1 MVKKWITYLKYTL
14 IELCLGKSDK
24 MEVFVARQPILNIHE
39 QIVGYEL
46 LYRNKQ
52 ENRFPH
58 VDSDIATIDVLVN
71 SFLSIGIDEVAQGK
85 PVFVNFTGK
94 LLMSSVFDYI
104 DPTKVIIEIL
114 EDITITDEIVT
125 RIKELKLRGFKMALD
140 DFILSA
146 NIAEHQEI
154 FNYTDY
160 IKIDFLLTPL
170 LQRME
175 IENEIRTKYPHI
187 RFLAEKVEA
196 RNQYEVA
203 KHSGYTLFQGYF
215 FEQPQVLSTTDV
227 PPNVIQYLQILSH
240 LREEE
245 PDISLLAQNIER
257 DISLTYKLLQ
267 LINYSDKRS
276 KSKVRSIKQAVLLLG
291 LTELRKWM
299 YLLAMREARLDMESD
314 TTKEIIAT
322 SLFRAKICEKFANY
336 KRQENDA
343 EYFLIGLFSLI
354 DAILDRPLPS
364 ILQELPFTEEIVDTL
379 SGFNT
384 SMSPYLNLS
393 IALGKVEWNKAE
405 ALADELK
412 IPYDIVMQYYEEVTM
427 WVKDSFNK

>member
-1 MVKKWITYLKYTL
+1 M
-14 IELCLGKSDK
+14 GMSDG

-52 ENRFPH
+52 ENQFPN
-58 VDSDIATIDVLVN
+58 VDSDIATVDVLVN

-85 PVFVNFTGK
+85 PVFVNFSGN
-94 LLMSSVFDYI
+94 LLLSSVFDYI
-104 DPTKVIIEIL
+104 DPTKVIIELL
-114 EDITITDEIVT
+114 EDVAITEEIVI
-125 RIKELKLRGFKMALD
+125 RIKELKQRGFQIALD

-146 NIAEHQEI
+146 NIAEHEEI
-154 FNYTDY
+154 FKYIDY
-160 IKIDFLLTPL
+160 IKIDFLATPL

-175 IENEIRTKYPHI
+175 IEHEIKTKYPHI
-187 RFLAEKVEA
+187 KFLAEKVET

-215 FEQPQVLSTTDV
+215 FEQPKVLKTTDV
-227 PPNVIQYLQILSH
+227 PPNVIQNLQILSL

-245 PDISLLAQNIER
+245 PDISILAKNIEQ

-267 LINYSDKRS
+267 LVNFSNKRS

-299 YLLAMREARLDMESD
+299 YLLAMRETRSDMESD
-314 TTKEIIAT
+314 TTKEIIAS
-322 SLFRAKICEKFANY
+322 SLFRAKICERFATYN
-336 KRQENDA
+336 REDNDA
-343 EYFLIGLFSLI
+343 EYFLVGLFSLI
-354 DAILDRPLPS
+354 DAILDRPLPI
-364 ILQELPFTEEIVDTL
+364 ILQQLPFTEEIIETI

-384 SMSPYLNLS
+384 SMAPYLNLS
-393 IALGKVEWNKAE
+393 IALNKAE
-405 ALADELK
+405 WSKADALADELK
-412 IPYDIVMQYYEEVTM
+412 LPYDVVIQYFDEVTR
-427 WVKDSFNK
+427 WVKESLNQQVI